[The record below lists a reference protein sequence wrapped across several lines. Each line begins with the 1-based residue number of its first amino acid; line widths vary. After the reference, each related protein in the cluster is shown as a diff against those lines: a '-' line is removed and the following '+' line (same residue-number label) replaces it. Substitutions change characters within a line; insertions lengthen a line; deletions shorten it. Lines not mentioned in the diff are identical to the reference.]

1 MSKPSS
7 GKKRTFSGNVSKVP
21 RPHREFV
28 GSVVGLLVFL
38 GGVAL
43 LLLTFKLAYGLYSV
57 PPEKALDLN
66 RNKTV
71 DLGTSGTALVGILVR
86 TLLLVVMGLVSTLI
100 ANRGIALYTH
110 SLIHP
115 GPGDRDAV

>member
-1 MSKPSS
+1 M
-7 GKKRTFSGNVSKVP
+7 P

-28 GSVVGLLVFL
+28 GSLVGLLTFL

-43 LLLTFKLAYGLYSV
+43 LLLTFKLAYSLYTI
-57 PPEKALDLN
+57 PPEKALGLKG
-66 RNKTV
+66 KTV
-71 DLGTSGTALVGILVR
+71 DLQVSGASLVEILVR

-100 ANRGIALYTH
+100 ANRGIALYAH

-115 GPGDRDAV
+115 GPDQDELLRRSPGRES